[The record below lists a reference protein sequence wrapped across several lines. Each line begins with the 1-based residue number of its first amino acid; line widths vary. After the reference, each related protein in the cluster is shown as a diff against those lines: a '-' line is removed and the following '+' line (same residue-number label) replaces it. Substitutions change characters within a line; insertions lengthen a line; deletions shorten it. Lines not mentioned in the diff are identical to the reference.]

1 MPRHFSDIALSLL
14 ILLLQT
20 TVVRFLS
27 IQGIVPDIV
36 LLWIVYLAIRRGQI
50 TATVAGFLLGL
61 TLDLISGPDGMV
73 GLAALTKTLAGF
85 LAGYFYN
92 ENKIQQTL
100 GGYQFIIIVVL
111 ISLVHNV
118 IYFLLFLQ
126 GSGLVWSEMLM
137 RHGVPA
143 TVYTVAVA
151 LLPMFAFA
159 RKVLS

>member
-1 MPRHFSDIALSLL
+1 MPRPAADIALSLL

-27 IQGIVPDIV
+27 IQGIVPDI
-36 LLWIVYLAIRRGQI
+36 RGQI

-92 ENKIQQTL
+92 ENKTQQTL

-111 ISLVHNV
+111 VSLVHNV

>member
-1 MPRHFSDIALSLL
+1 MPRPIADIALSLL

-36 LLWIVYLAIRRGQI
+36 LLWIVYLAIRRGQV

-73 GLAALTKTLAGF
+73 GLAALTKTLSGF

-92 ENKIQQTL
+92 ENKTQQTL
-100 GGYQFIIIVVL
+100 GGYQFIMIVVMA
-111 ISLVHNV
+111 SLVHNA
-118 IYFLLFLQ
+118 IYFFLFLQ
-126 GSGLVWSEMLM
+126 GSGLLWSEMLM
-137 RHGVPA
+137 RHGVPT
-143 TVYTVAVA
+143 TVYTVAVG

>member
-1 MPRHFSDIALSLL
+1 MPRPISDIGLSLL

-20 TVVRFLS
+20 TVARFLS

-50 TATVAGFLLGL
+50 TATIAGFLLGL

-73 GLAALTKTLAGF
+73 GLAAFTKTLAGF

-92 ENKIQQTL
+92 ENKTQQTL
-100 GGYQFIIIVVL
+100 GGFQFIIIVVL
-111 ISLVHNV
+111 ASLVHNV

-137 RHGVPA
+137 RHGIPA